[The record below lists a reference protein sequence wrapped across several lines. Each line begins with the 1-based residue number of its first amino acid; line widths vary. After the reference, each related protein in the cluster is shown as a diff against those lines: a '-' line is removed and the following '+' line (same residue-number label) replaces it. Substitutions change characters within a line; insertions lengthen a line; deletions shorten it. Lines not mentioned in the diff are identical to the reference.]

1 VKHAP
6 NEITIQLN
14 IDTTDLLMESKSN
27 RLSSDV
33 IAKYKKYCFKKNP
46 YIFQFETNEMLDDAK
61 DLILLRTHRAN
72 YTAVNRL
79 VLSFLDG
86 LDSEAN
92 LESLFNGLPKGKH
105 HFIVCDVLD
114 DNDSEF
120 LTLKKESFFIHHSFE
135 DFIPLIKKLYYSH
148 LITPTD
154 IRSQDVGVDIRLDT
168 GEENREPIYRSLD
181 SRSSSQ
187 LKSSVLLLG
196 DTIGTAT
203 VGLLYLASYLRRH
216 HINAYC
222 QWNDLNDTTTL
233 LKENI
238 RKLMEKSQPQVV
250 GVSMKWFSHMARV
263 FEICKRVKEY
273 DPSVIVVV
281 GGNSASYY
289 HHHIIKNPSI
299 DYVVLGDGEKPFLDI
314 CRGEK
319 YVSNCTYKKRVT
331 PTVQDATQSTEEI
344 GNNEKVCSFC
354 TFFQTIDKREGQ
366 IIETPITYVHD
377 EKNSSDIF
385 LSHLDEI
392 FVSKKDIY
400 SVKNVYIN
408 TGKGCSLQ
416 CFYCAGGRD
425 MQKRSFNRQKPF
437 IRGINEVRKDLE
449 EIKKYTSGFMFD
461 FDLPLYDSLEYYK
474 KIWEGIDLS
483 RHLCEFYFWMM
494 PSPEFIRLAA
504 ATFKYICLSIDMCS
518 LSEPHRLKLA
528 SLGLIKPQPLDE
540 EIVSFF
546 DLCEEYHNVEV
557 QVTPILGLPYF
568 SEEDIDRGK
577 AFISRLIDRYSP
589 FHISWGRLH
598 AQPGAFL
605 SKNAAQYNM
614 HSYAKEYDDFLYYS
628 QLNMEKEKYPD
639 LDTLNYPYIYSND
652 RLLNTKISRYFID
665 INKMVNQ
672 HREKFEKIFII
683 KRSITREKLNNGV
696 DQLVRPLREK
706 GVKPGIIRDQNG
718 DIDVFKVFKAASE
731 FYSDC
736 ERVRFVLDPIIKGD
750 KVESAQ
756 PLLAEYIISDT
767 EDFNF

>member
-1 VKHAP
+1 VKNTS
-6 NEITIQLN
+6 NEITLRLN
-14 IDTTDLLMESKSN
+14 IDTTDLLIESKSN
-27 RLSSDV
+27 RLSADV

-46 YIFQFETNEMLDDAK
+46 YIFRFETNEMLDNAK

-72 YTAVNRL
+72 YTAVNRC
-79 VLSFLDG
+79 VLSFLDC
-86 LDSEAN
+86 LNSEAD
-92 LESLFNGLPKGKH
+92 LESLFNGLPKGQH
-105 HFIVCDVLD
+105 YFLVCDVMD
-114 DNDSEF
+114 DKNSEF

-135 DFIPLIKKLYYSH
+135 DFVLLIKKLYHSH

-154 IRSQDVGVDIRLDT
+154 IRSQEVSVDIRLDT
-168 GEENREPIYRSLD
+168 GEENREPPYRSPD
-181 SRSSSQ
+181 SRPSSQ

-216 HINAYC
+216 HINARC
-222 QWNDLNDTTTL
+222 VWNDFNDTNAL

-238 RKLMEKSQPQVV
+238 WKLMEKSQPQVV
-250 GVSMKWFSHMARV
+250 GVSMKWFSHMARA
-263 FEICKRVKEY
+263 FAICRSVKEY
-273 DPSVIVVV
+273 DPSMTVVV

-289 HHHIIKNPSI
+289 HHHIIKSPFI

-314 CRGEK
+314 CRGKE
-319 YVSNCTYKKRVT
+319 YISNCIYK
-331 PTVQDATQSTEEI
+331 
-344 GNNEKVCSFC
+344 G
-354 TFFQTIDKREGQ
+354 EGQ

-400 SVKNVYIN
+400 SVKNIYIT

-416 CFYCAGGRD
+416 CFYCGGGRD
-425 MQKRSFNRQKPF
+425 VQKRSFNRQKPF
-437 IRGINEVRKDLE
+437 IRGVNEVRKDLE

-461 FDLPLYDSLEYYK
+461 FDLPLYDSLDYYK

-483 RHLCEFYFWMM
+483 HHFCEFYFWMM

-504 ATFKYICLSIDMCS
+504 ATFKYVYLSIDMCS
-518 LSEPHRLKLA
+518 LSEPHRMKLA
-528 SLGLIKPQPLDE
+528 ALGLVKPQPLDK

-546 DLCEEYHNVEV
+546 DICEGYHNVEV
-557 QVTPILGLPYF
+557 QMTPILGLPYF

-577 AFISRLIDRYSP
+577 TFISRLIDRYSP
-589 FHISWGRLH
+589 FRISWGRLH

-605 SKNAAQYNM
+605 SKNAEQYNM
-614 HSYAKEYDDFLYYS
+614 HSYAKEYEDFLYYS
-628 QLNMEKEKYPD
+628 QLNMEMEKYPD
-639 LDTLNYPYIYSND
+639 PDTLNYPYIYSND
-652 RLLNTKISRYFID
+652 SQLNIKISRYFVD

-683 KRSITREKLNNGV
+683 KRSITRKKFNNDV
-696 DQLVRPLREK
+696 NQLVRLLREK
-706 GVKPGIIRDQNG
+706 EVKPGIIRDQNG
-718 DIDVFKVFKAASE
+718 DIDAFKVFKTANE

-736 ERVRFVLDPIIKGD
+736 DRVRLVLDPIIKGD
-750 KVESAQ
+750 KVESGQ
-756 PLLAEYIISDT
+756 PLLAEDIISDNS
-767 EDFNF
+767 DFNF

>member
-1 VKHAP
+1 MFMMGKTVLTYFSP
-6 NEITIQLN
+6 TW
-14 IDTTDLLMESKSN
+14 M
-27 RLSSDV
+27 
-33 IAKYKKYCFKKNP
+33 KYLFPK
-46 YIFQFETNEMLDDAK
+46 
-61 DLILLRTHRAN
+61 RT
-72 YTAVNRL
+72 
-79 VLSFLDG
+79 S
-86 LDSEAN
+86 
-92 LESLFNGLPKGKH
+92 
-105 HFIVCDVLD
+105 
-114 DNDSEF
+114 
-120 LTLKKESFFIHHSFE
+120 
-135 DFIPLIKKLYYSH
+135 IPLKTFTLTQVKGAPFNVSTAL
-148 LITPTD
+148 
-154 IRSQDVGVDIRLDT
+154 
-168 GEENREPIYRSLD
+168 GE
-181 SRSSSQ
+181 
-187 LKSSVLLLG
+187 G
-196 DTIGTAT
+196 
-203 VGLLYLASYLRRH
+203 
-216 HINAYC
+216 
-222 QWNDLNDTTTL
+222 
-233 LKENI
+233 
-238 RKLMEKSQPQVV
+238 
-250 GVSMKWFSHMARV
+250 
-263 FEICKRVKEY
+263 
-273 DPSVIVVV
+273 
-281 GGNSASYY
+281 
-289 HHHIIKNPSI
+289 
-299 DYVVLGDGEKPFLDI
+299 I
-314 CRGEK
+314 CR
-319 YVSNCTYKKRVT
+319 NDR
-331 PTVQDATQSTEEI
+331 
-344 GNNEKVCSFC
+344 
-354 TFFQTIDKREGQ
+354 
-366 IIETPITYVHD
+366 
-377 EKNSSDIF
+377 
-385 LSHLDEI
+385 L
-392 FVSKKDIY
+392 
-400 SVKNVYIN
+400 
-408 TGKGCSLQ
+408 TGK
-416 CFYCAGGRD
+416 
-425 MQKRSFNRQKPF
+425 KPF

-483 RHLCEFYFWMM
+483 RHFCEFYFWMM

-528 SLGLIKPQPLDE
+528 SLGLVKPQPLDE

-614 HSYAKEYDDFLYYS
+614 HSYAKEYEDFLYYS

-639 LDTLNYPYIYSND
+639 LDALNYPYIYSND

-718 DIDVFKVFKAASE
+718 DIDAFKVFKAASE

-736 ERVRFVLDPIIKGD
+736 ERVRLVLDPIIKGD